1 LRFYLASFDCH
12 LLIVVGGVISYV
24 GGKRFLPCIFKGFGG
39 ILNGGQI
46 KDFAQQCGADVVGVA
61 DLERLQ
67 GIHTNPPDLLQGYSR
82 AVSVAIRLAD
92 GVINAIDDRPTPL
105 YQQHYLKVNALLDD
119 IALQIC
125 QYLQDLGSTALPIP
139 ASQVLNKKDWTSY
152 ISHKAVAIAAG
163 VGWQGKS
170 LLVVNPDFGP
180 RIRLVTILTD
190 APIQTDSPIKN
201 RCGRCSYCS
210 DACPVGAIK
219 NVSVTSHYAS
229 REEALHF
236 QRCLERVLENSQ
248 RDYIESPICGVC
260 IKACPWGKSRKR
272 KNRKQ
277 YSL

>member
-1 LRFYLASFDCH
+1 VVLEIVKRYSDGTSF
-12 LLIVVGGVISYV
+12 
-24 GGKRFLPCIFKGFGG
+24 FPCPFKSFGG
-39 ILNGGQI
+39 ILDSRHL
-46 KDFAQQCGADVVGVA
+46 KDFAHQCGADVVGVA
-61 DLERLQ
+61 DLDHLQ
-67 GIHTNPPDLLQGYSR
+67 GLPTNPADLLHGYSR

-92 GVINAIDDRPTPL
+92 GVIDAIEGRPTPL

-125 QYLQDLGSTALPIP
+125 RYLQERGAKALPIP
-139 ASQVLNKKDWTSY
+139 ASQVLNKEDWTSY
-152 ISHKAVAIAAG
+152 LSHKAVAVAAG

-170 LLVVNPDFGP
+170 LLVVNADFGP

-190 APIQTDSPIKN
+190 APIKTDSPIKN

-210 DACPVGAIK
+210 EACPVGAIK
-219 NVSVTSHYAS
+219 NVNTSSHYAD

-248 RDYIESPICGVC
+248 RAFIESPICGVC
-260 IKACPWGKSRKR
+260 VKACPWGRTRKR
-272 KNRKQ
+272 KNREQ